1 MTKTIAVKA
10 AAFSAMGLG
19 LVGGLVGMAGAQ
31 SLSTEGPNSPIRV
44 HARNNQ
50 TWTNNNRVGLH
61 NDNWQSAHSGDAKVR
76 NNTTGGNAT
85 SGNASNDNSL
95 DAAITLSNSSGGGG
109 MGGGEADL
117 STAGPNS
124 PIKVRASNTT
134 TVTND
139 NNVWVSN
146 HSSQHASSGDASV
159 SNNTTG
165 GDATSGDASNTN
177 SSTITIDISN

>member
-1 MTKTIAVKA
+1 
-10 AAFSAMGLG
+10 
-19 LVGGLVGMAGAQ
+19 
-31 SLSTEGPNSPIRV
+31 
-44 HARNNQ
+44 
-50 TWTNNNRVGLH
+50 
-61 NDNWQSAHSGDAKVR
+61 
-76 NNTTGGNAT
+76 
-85 SGNASNDNSL
+85 
-95 DAAITLSNSSGGGG
+95 
-109 MGGGEADL
+109 L